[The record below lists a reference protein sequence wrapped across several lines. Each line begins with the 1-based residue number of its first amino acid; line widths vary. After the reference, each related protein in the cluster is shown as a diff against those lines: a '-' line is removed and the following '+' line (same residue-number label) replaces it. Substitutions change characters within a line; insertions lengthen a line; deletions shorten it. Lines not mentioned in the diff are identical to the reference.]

1 MCSWSIL
8 DKSYRKGHVYIEY
21 RASELCF
28 VKREMVNRT
37 GKNIKCTSMESIRS
51 KHQEIGEEWE
61 ASIMPVRRTME
72 NRFRKLALK
81 DQTFQIMCPMQEN
94 EIDYLSRHID
104 VMFPNM
110 DKTKLVKS
118 HTSKVKEYN
127 EWVDVHCRLR
137 HYSFQIRK
145 CDDIECCS
153 PSQANCNGYLI
164 QLLMSM
170 EITTKA
176 LKVHMEWWR
185 QQRLTDLL

>member
-1 MCSWSIL
+1 
-8 DKSYRKGHVYIEY
+8 
-21 RASELCF
+21 
-28 VKREMVNRT
+28 
-37 GKNIKCTSMESIRS
+37 MESIRS
-51 KHQEIGEEWE
+51 KHQEIGEDWE
-61 ASIMPVRRTME
+61 ASIEPVRRTME

-81 DQTFQIMCPMQEN
+81 DQPFQIMCPMQEN

-153 PSQANCNGYLI
+153 PSQANRNWLPDPVLDVNGNHYKSFESTYGVVETTEDDRPTLI
-164 QLLMSM
+164 KKPEEAGPATRKKDQKKDKRTDV
-170 EITTKA
+170 ITN
-176 LKVHMEWWR
+176 
-185 QQRLTDLL
+185 